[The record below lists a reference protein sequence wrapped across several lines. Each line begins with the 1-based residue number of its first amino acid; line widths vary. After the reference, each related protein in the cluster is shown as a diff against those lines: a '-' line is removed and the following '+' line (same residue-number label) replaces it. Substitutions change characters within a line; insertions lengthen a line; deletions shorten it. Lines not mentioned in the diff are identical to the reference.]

1 MVEQIG
7 ARKRNARALVGVCC
21 STVIVPAS
29 QRGNGNRGELARP
42 SDRLGS
48 ETYMTDQAI
57 DTPNAPEAPEVRP
70 AIDAD
75 DIAKLKRNPSDEDA
89 KLDVAVDE
97 TFPAS
102 DAPSNTQP
110 GKGKDPA
117 PSSGYDPQ
125 AEAERAGRH

>member
-1 MVEQIG
+1 
-7 ARKRNARALVGVCC
+7 
-21 STVIVPAS
+21 
-29 QRGNGNRGELARP
+29 
-42 SDRLGS
+42 
-48 ETYMTDQAI
+48 MTDHAI

-75 DIAKLKRNPSDEDA
+75 DVTKLKRNPSDEDG
-89 KLDVAVDE
+89 KLDIAVDE

-117 PSSGYDPQ
+117 PSSGYD
-125 AEAERAGRH
+125 AEAEAKRTAARQ